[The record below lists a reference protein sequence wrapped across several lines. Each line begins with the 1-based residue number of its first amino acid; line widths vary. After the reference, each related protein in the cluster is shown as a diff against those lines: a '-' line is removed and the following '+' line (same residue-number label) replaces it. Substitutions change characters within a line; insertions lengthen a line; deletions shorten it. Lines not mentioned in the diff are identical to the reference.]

1 VGLEPFATST
11 TALSSDDVSST
22 LPRVREPAH
31 DVPGDAVTRRCFN
44 DPAARYATA
53 MLYTILI
60 VLAIVALL
68 MFIFGYRRV

>member
-1 VGLEPFATST
+1 V
-11 TALSSDDVSST
+11 V
-22 LPRVREPAH
+22 
-31 DVPGDAVTRRCFN
+31 
-44 DPAARYATA
+44 RYATT

>member
-1 VGLEPFATST
+1 MITPRSA
-11 TALSSDDVSST
+11 ALVE
-22 LPRVREPAH
+22 REPAR
-31 DVPGDAVTRRCFN
+31 DVDHGPVTGRCFN
-44 DPAARYATA
+44 DPVVRYATA